1 MPVTMI
7 AASAAALL
15 ASLLGCTTAQPA
27 NTTGRGDAGRTV
39 QMTWEEVAQRALKAL
54 SDQERRSAAVYLDE
68 RELPPGS
75 TLKVDQK
82 EIPVRRASAVAF
94 VDQDPQANW
103 GHACRYLLIAL
114 ESGDVES
121 IDAQFPPFLR
131 GVPQTLRLIW
141 KGDIV
146 PEWAIAKP

>member
-1 MPVTMI
+1 MPVTMTAPI
-7 AASAAALL
+7 GAALL
-15 ASLLGCTTAQPA
+15 ASLLGCTASQPA
-27 NTTGRGDAGRTV
+27 NTTERAKGGSTA
-39 QMTWEEVAQRALKAL
+39 QLTWEQVAQRALKPL
-54 SDQERRSAAVYLDE
+54 SDQERRGAAVYLDE

-82 EIPVRRASAVAF
+82 EIPVPRTSAVAF

-103 GHACRYLLIAL
+103 GHACRYLLIDL
-114 ESGDVES
+114 ESGNMQS

-141 KGDIV
+141 KGEAV